1 MIIMKYSREYLIKE
15 IERFIKEHNDKYPQS
30 TDMKVKSGFPSLSA
44 YINTFGSWTKA
55 LEAYEN
61 TLFPEQVIEPDL
73 VNKYTLICE
82 DEIYKLCLKYP
93 TIPLAI
99 IVEIFEI
106 SYQLGISA
114 EAEAIDLQFMQD
126 MYL

>member
-44 YINTFGSWTKA
+44 YINTFGSWNKT

-61 TLFPEQVIEPDL
+61 TLFPDQIIEPDL
-73 VNKYTLICE
+73 IGKYTNICE
-82 DEIYKLCLKYP
+82 DEIYKLGLKYP
-93 TIPLAI
+93 NIPLAV
-99 IVEIFEI
+99 IVEIFEL
-106 SYQLGISA
+106 SYNIGINA
-114 EAEAIDLQFMQD
+114 EAEAIDLQFMKD